1 MSDCPP
7 ATMIASEYET
17 ELYTSET
24 YAEGAGT
31 VLFRLA
37 TREVCV
43 LRSRGRDERVLPRGR
58 RRVGEAPGDAAVR
71 ETAEETGFSC
81 RLLPVNMVSWAL
93 PPGGDPE
100 PEQET
105 EIETEIDEPRIHK
118 GVCEPIGLQLRREDD
133 IVELVWWFVAAVNEG
148 EPRSR
153 RHEERERERPGVGF
167 LSYEDALATLTSAD
181 DRALVEKAIAV
192 VNATQVSQKSRAAT
206 ICFGQPK

>member
-1 MSDCPP
+1 MTVWTELEPDIRDPDLPS
-7 ATMIASEYET
+7 MIKARGTTLAPHDEAVPHVVSNVLGIVTET
-17 ELYTSET
+17 EI
-24 YAEGAGT
+24 
-31 VLFRLA
+31 
-37 TREVCV
+37 
-43 LRSRGRDERVLPRGR
+43 
-58 RRVGEAPGDAAVR
+58 
-71 ETAEETGFSC
+71 
-81 RLLPVNMVSWAL
+81 
-93 PPGGDPE
+93 
-100 PEQET
+100 

-133 IVELVWWFVAAVNEG
+133 VVELVWWFVAAVNEG

>member
-1 MSDCPP
+1 
-7 ATMIASEYET
+7 MIATEFET
-17 ELYTSET
+17 ELYTSEA

-37 TREVCV
+37 TREICV

-58 RRVGEAPGDAAVR
+58 RRVGEPPADAAVR

-81 RLLPVNMVSWAL
+81 RLLPVNMSSWAL
-93 PPGGDPE
+93 PPGGE
-100 PEQET
+100 HEQEM
-105 EIETEIDEPRIHK
+105 ETEMDGPRLHK

-133 IVELVWWFVAAVNEG
+133 VVELVWWFVAAVNEG

-153 RHEERERERPGVGF
+153 RPEERERERPGVGF
-167 LSYEDALATLTSAD
+167 LGYEDALATLTSAD

-206 ICFGQPK
+206 ICFGGPK